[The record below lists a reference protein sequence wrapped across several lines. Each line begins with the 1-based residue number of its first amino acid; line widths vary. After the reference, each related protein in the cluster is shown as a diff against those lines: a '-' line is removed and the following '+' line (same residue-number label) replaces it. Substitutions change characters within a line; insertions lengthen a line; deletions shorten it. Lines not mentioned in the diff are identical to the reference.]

1 MLTMVCNDPRT
12 QVLKANKPV
21 ADLAGNFTVW
31 AASPEAKFLKGKF
44 VWVKWDVD
52 ELKANADAIA
62 GSELFTLGLNGFSDF
77 GDRSAE

>member
-1 MLTMVCNDPRT
+1 MMVSHGYIHFHSLVNQD
-12 QVLKANKPV
+12 L

-52 ELKANADAIA
+52 ELIANAKAIEN
-62 GSELFTLGLNGFSDF
+62 SDLFTLGLTGFSDF
-77 GDRSAE
+77 GNRNAE